1 MKNSNPCVNTN
12 WKLALLAVFCATI
25 FCRDGFA
32 AQPNLQE
39 RLKDTDVA
47 AHWIYDN
54 YTQAVARATMS
65 GKPLLVTFRCV
76 P

>member
-1 MKNSNPCVNTN
+1 MRRNSNHVV
-12 WKLALLAVFCATI
+12 LAVALIITFC
-25 FCRDGFA
+25 GSGLA
-32 AQPNLQE
+32 AQPNLRE
-39 RLKDTDVA
+39 MLKDTDVA
-47 AHWIYDN
+47 AHWIYDD

>member
-1 MKNSNPCVNTN
+1 MKTSLQWIV
-12 WKLALLAVFCATI
+12 V
-25 FCRDGFA
+25 GFA
-32 AQPNLQE
+32 TLLPASRLSAQPNLQE
-39 RLKDTDVA
+39 MLKDTSVA
-47 AHWIYDN
+47 AHWIYDD

>member
-1 MKNSNPCVNTN
+1 MWRNDTRVV
-12 WKLALLAVFCATI
+12 LAVALIITFCSGDLT
-25 FCRDGFA
+25 

-39 RLKDTDVA
+39 TLKDTNVA
-47 AHWIYDN
+47 AHWIYDD
-54 YTQAVARATMS
+54 YTQAVARATMT